1 MGALSLEICRE
12 HAGWSVH
19 CFNASFRW
27 KTYRLTSPSWKNS
40 ADMKVTRRR
49 TTGVDGE
56 YKSRQCRDNRS
67 TLKALSSCSK
77 FGEKRGNARGY
88 TGILCGDILIGR
100 YKSILVEETCP
111 EVPVQ

>member
-67 TLKALSSCSK
+67 TLRALSSYLK
-77 FGEKRGNARGY
+77 FGEKGETREHCA
-88 TGILCGDILIGR
+88 GILCGDINKTL
-100 YKSILVEETCP
+100 
-111 EVPVQ
+111 